1 MLDKLSFGLFAA
13 SPTNN
18 RPKARDSPG
27 HVERKIRKPTIVY
40 ATQSQMQT
48 EQGVHLDPACSLNP
62 H

>member
-1 MLDKLSFGLFAA
+1 MPDKLSFGLFAA

-40 ATQSQMQT
+40 ATHSQMHK
-48 EQGVHLDPACSLNP
+48 EQEVQLGPECSLNP